1 MIEDILENYRRKC
14 TRTGQFDFVL
24 DTWLLIFIF
33 FGIGGI
39 LGICVFIT
47 LPEFIPFIFR
57 LYLSLF
63 SMILVRM
70 IYIALIQICI
80 FITEKNFI
88 IKKLDSLI
96 EDELDES
103 LSQEARDK
111 RKIIKNLKFHWKYI
125 IQSTQVEKLYNAI
138 KFDEFLEIYQINNF
152 EISNKTID
160 RIHDFLKEK
169 NNFLEYIDNA
179 FFGIVILAILNPII
193 EYTQSTYIPITAS
206 EFSFGNIILFLLT
219 IAPYIIIPILINQI
233 IRHVNHSKNIRDKKL
248 LYELS
253 EKLLYYNFEINK
265 LERYTK
271 IRIDSNQN
279 INTQTN

>member
-1 MIEDILENYRRKC
+1 
-14 TRTGQFDFVL
+14 
-24 DTWLLIFIF
+24 
-33 FGIGGI
+33 
-39 LGICVFIT
+39 
-47 LPEFIPFIFR
+47 
-57 LYLSLF
+57 
-63 SMILVRM
+63 MILVGM

-193 EYTQSTYIPITAS
+193 EYTQSTYIPSTAS

-219 IAPYIIIPILINQI
+219 IAPFIIIPILINQI

>member
-63 SMILVRM
+63 SMILVGM

-193 EYTQSTYIPITAS
+193 EYTQSTYIPSTAS

-219 IAPYIIIPILINQI
+219 IAPFIIIPILINQI

>member
-63 SMILVRM
+63 IMISVGM
-70 IYIALIQICI
+70 IYIIIIQIYI
-80 FITEKNFI
+80 FIKEKNFI

-103 LSQEARDK
+103 LNQKARDK

-169 NNFLEYIDNA
+169 NNFLEYIDNT
-179 FFGIVILAILNPII
+179 FFGIIILAILNPII
-193 EYTQSTYIPITAS
+193 EYTQSTFIPNTAS
-206 EFSFGNIILFLLT
+206 EFSLGNIILFLLT
-219 IAPYIIIPILINQI
+219 IAPFIIIPILINQI
-233 IRHVNHSKNIRDKKL
+233 IHHVNHSKNIRDKKL

>member
-47 LPEFIPFIFR
+47 LPEFIPFIFS

-63 SMILVRM
+63 SMILVGM

-193 EYTQSTYIPITAS
+193 EYTQSTYIPSTAS

-219 IAPYIIIPILINQI
+219 IAPFIIIPILINQI

>member
-63 SMILVRM
+63 SMILVGM

-169 NNFLEYIDNA
+169 
-179 FFGIVILAILNPII
+179 
-193 EYTQSTYIPITAS
+193 
-206 EFSFGNIILFLLT
+206 
-219 IAPYIIIPILINQI
+219 LI
-233 IRHVNHSKNIRDKKL
+233 
-248 LYELS
+248 YLS
-253 EKLLYYNFEINK
+253 IS
-265 LERYTK
+265 R
-271 IRIDSNQN
+271 RI
-279 INTQTN
+279 